1 MKNDKNKLVGIVLI
15 IALCLP
21 FQSCRNNDFDLS
33 DLDATMGFGGDSLS
47 LPGNNSTDSIKLDDL
62 LKLDNSDFV
71 KIMDN
76 GDYSFMKA
84 DDNLSPA
91 HPIINKVEVSRSNTT
106 SYSISIFSENKTKT
120 HSLKRVSNNIN
131 NFSGSI
137 AAFDYSYNDVP
148 SEILSLDE
156 TATDAKI
163 SIVVS
168 FSDVLKSNVSSF
180 ETLNMTLPA
189 FLKVKSVTCNN
200 QLISVNSNNQ
210 INLKNV
216 STSSNLT
223 IIVNTSALD
232 FNAKENIDQ
241 KNELKFTNGN
251 IKMLGYID
259 VSGTFDGSN
268 ISTSTKSSDYKM
280 TGSMSLNGLTI
291 TGATGKFCPNI
302 NFNNLGTVTLNN
314 IPDFLKDNDVKIDL
328 YNPQILLTINS
339 DMPVKGLISGI
350 LTSKYDDGKADVNV
364 TIPQFSVKANT
375 DGNSSTTTTVCI
387 CKNKNALSGTYDE
400 VVEVPTLSDIVKSIP
415 KTITFGNIN
424 AKGDGSVKSSIELG
438 KAYNISPAYEMVAP
452 LSFSED
458 AQIVYRDTLD
468 GWNDDAK
475 RLSIS
480 NQILV
485 TADVVNK
492 IPIYL
497 SVTGQAIDV
506 NKQLISEDKI
516 NITVEPTVPAYNTE
530 TKKDGTTVLTITI
543 KQNDKDAF
551 KNLDG
556 IIIKATGAAK
566 ADGQSPVVGTTINAY
581 HQKLVLKNIKAKIIG
596 KIIADLN

>member
-1 MKNDKNKLVGIVLI
+1 MTSNKNKLIGIGVI
-15 IALCLP
+15 IAICLSI
-21 FQSCRNNDFDLS
+21 QSCRDNDFDLS
-33 DLDATMGFGGDSLS
+33 NIDATMGFGGDSLS
-47 LPGNNSTDSIKLDDL
+47 LPGNNSTDSIKLDDV

-76 GDYSFMKA
+76 GDYTFMKS
-84 DDNLSPA
+84 DDNISPA
-91 HPIINKVEVSRSNTT
+91 HPTINKVEVSKGNTT
-106 SYSISIFSENKTKT
+106 SYSISILPENNAKTR
-120 HSLKRVSNNIN
+120 SMKRTSNNIN

-148 SEILSLDE
+148 NEILSLDE
-156 TATDAKI
+156 AATDAKI
-163 SIVVS
+163 SIVIS

-189 FLKVKSVTCNN
+189 FLKVKSATCNN
-200 QLISVNSNNQ
+200 NKITVDNNNQ
-210 INLKNV
+210 ISLTNV

-223 IIVNTSALD
+223 IIVNASALD
-232 FNAKENIDQ
+232 FNATENIDQ
-241 KNELKFTNGN
+241 KNDLKFADGN

-268 ISTSTKSSDYKM
+268 ISTGSKPSDYEIA
-280 TGSMSLNGLTI
+280 GAMSLNGLTI

-339 DMPVKGLISGI
+339 DMPVKGLVSGI

-424 AKGDGSVKSSIELG
+424 AKGDGSVKSTIELG
-438 KAYNISPAYEMVAP
+438 KEYTISPAYEMAAP

-485 TADVVNK
+485 TADAVNK

-516 NITVEPTVPAYNTE
+516 KITVEPTVPAYNTE
-530 TKKDGTTVLTITI
+530 SKTDGTTVLTITI
-543 KQNDKDAF
+543 KQNDKEAF